1 MSGHGIDFLQN
12 WIQLNVT
19 DTDKKGSRERAKELA
34 DRCIADASGNGFTVD
49 DMEPEWGNE

>member
-1 MSGHGIDFLQN
+1 M
-12 WIQLNVT
+12 T